1 MSYYRSYFLKNN
13 TLISNN
19 QTNNSQN
26 PVTEISYGTLDKV
39 ISRFIFDVD
48 FTELHNRI
56 NDGTINPN
64 RIVKH
69 VLHTTN
75 TISYAQQYLGK
86 TSYSS
91 MIQRASSFN
100 LDIFNSLAS
109 RNFIFIFFYF
119 LRRIKRI
126 VFFRVHLTNTNLF
139 VF

>member
-1 MSYYRSYFLKNN
+1 MSYYRSYFSKNN

-26 PVTEISYGTLDKV
+26 PVTEVSYGTLDKQV
-39 ISRFIFDVD
+39 SRFIFDVD
-48 FTELHNRI
+48 FTELRSKI

-69 VLHTTN
+69 VLHMTN

-100 LDIFNSLAS
+100 LD
-109 RNFIFIFFYF
+109 FFYMV
-119 LRRIKRI
+119 L
-126 VFFRVHLTNTNLF
+126 
-139 VF
+139 